1 MIEIIIL
8 AFALYG
14 FGFCTGYVAGL
25 LLPKKIPKE
34 GGDSNGHTY

>member
-25 LLPKKIPKE
+25 LTPKKIPKE
-34 GGDSNGHTY
+34 GGETDGRN

>member
-14 FGFCTGYVAGL
+14 LGVATGYVAGL
-25 LLPKKIPKE
+25 LAPKKIPKE
-34 GGDSNGHTY
+34 GGESDG